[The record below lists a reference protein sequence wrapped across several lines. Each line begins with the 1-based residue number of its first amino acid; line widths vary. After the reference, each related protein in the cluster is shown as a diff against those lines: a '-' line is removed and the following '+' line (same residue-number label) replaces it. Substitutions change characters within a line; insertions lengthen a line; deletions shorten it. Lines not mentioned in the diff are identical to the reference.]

1 MNFSISYNLGSFL
14 FVIIRSP
21 NGEYIRAHERHT
33 AVALLIPMA
42 ALHKP
47 DPERGTER
55 RDSATITIHN
65 HHIIAVGVS
74 C

>member
-14 FVIIRSP
+14 FVIIRST

-47 DPERGTER
+47 EPEMWIEGQREEIRQQSQFT
-55 RDSATITIHN
+55 TIT
-65 HHIIAVGVS
+65 
-74 C
+74 